1 MSKILEYIKLVP
13 KGLANPVN
21 ILEGWINDY
30 NFDNLPKEEVEEI
43 LKRRAICEQCPF
55 NSVNAKT
62 SKEYFDVF
70 QKHYETERDELHC
83 SICACPI
90 KTKTAS
96 LDSECGLSA
105 DDKTK
110 DLQLKWN
117 KYNEQT
123 K

>member
-1 MSKILEYIKLVP
+1 MSKFTEYLKLIP
-13 KGLANPVN
+13 KGLKNPQQV
-21 ILEGWINDY
+21 LEGWINDY

-55 NSVNAKT
+55 NSINAKT

-70 QKHYETERDELHC
+70 QKHYETERNELHC
-83 SICACPI
+83 SVCACPI

>member
-1 MSKILEYIKLVP
+1 MSKFTEYLKLIP
-13 KGLANPVN
+13 KGLKNPQQV
-21 ILEGWINDY
+21 LEGWINDY

-55 NSVNAKT
+55 NSINAKT

-70 QKHYETERDELHC
+70 QKHYETERNELHC
-83 SICACPI
+83 SVCACPI

-117 KYNEQT
+117 KYKSE
-123 K
+123 

>member
-21 ILEGWINDY
+21 VLEGWINDY

-55 NSVNAKT
+55 NSLNAKT

-70 QKHYETERDELHC
+70 QKHYETERDDLHC
-83 SICACPI
+83 SVCACPI

-110 DLQLKWN
+110 HLQLKWN

>member
-55 NSVNAKT
+55 NSINAKT

-70 QKHYETERDELHC
+70 QKHYETERNELHC
-83 SICACPI
+83 SVCACPI

>member
-55 NSVNAKT
+55 NSINAKT

-70 QKHYETERDELHC
+70 QKHYETERDDLHC
-83 SICACPI
+83 SVCACPI

>member
-55 NSVNAKT
+55 NSLNAKT

-70 QKHYETERDELHC
+70 QKHYETERDDLHC
-83 SICACPI
+83 SVCACPI

>member
-1 MSKILEYIKLVP
+1 MSKFTEYLKLIP
-13 KGLANPVN
+13 KGLKNPQQV
-21 ILEGWINDY
+21 LEGWINDY

-55 NSVNAKT
+55 NSLNAKT

-70 QKHYETERDELHC
+70 QKHYETERDDLHC
-83 SICACPI
+83 SVCACPI

>member
-1 MSKILEYIKLVP
+1 MSKFTEYLKLIP
-13 KGLANPVN
+13 KGLKNPQQV
-21 ILEGWINDY
+21 LEGWINDY

-55 NSVNAKT
+55 NSLNAKT

-70 QKHYETERDELHC
+70 QKHYETERDDLHC
-83 SICACPI
+83 SVCACPI

-117 KYNEQT
+117 KYNEET